1 MRIWNRL
8 RNRVRCNVLQLALPV
23 FCIKRFVAFTGQS
36 HIQERHGLFAVGISV
51 LFVALIHSVRITRA
65 KVSGGAL
72 PLVCYSSRILTNV
85 LPTQVLRVV
94 PSCT

>member
-23 FCIKRFVAFTGQS
+23 FCIKRSVAFTGQS

-51 LFVALIHSVRITRA
+51 LFVALIHKRA
-65 KVSGGAL
+65 YNTGEGVG
-72 PLVCYSSRILTNV
+72 R
-85 LPTQVLRVV
+85 RVAA
-94 PSCT
+94 CLLLL